1 MKLSPAMKHQ
11 RGYSLLEVIVA
22 FALLA
27 VALTL
32 LLGSLSGGSRQV
44 HNADLR
50 TRAVLHAQS
59 LLAVSGVESPL
70 QEGRQQGQWEDGRYR
85 WELQVAP
92 FVEPRSSNVQP
103 SATVASGP
111 QLAELS
117 LQVRWGEG
125 EGEQLQWRTLRLL
138 PPTTGAAR

>member
-1 MKLSPAMKHQ
+1 MKHQ

-27 VALTL
+27 LALTL

-59 LLAVSGVESPL
+59 LLALTGVDTPL
-70 QEGRQQGQWEDGRYR
+70 QEGRQQGQWEDGRYS
-85 WELQVAP
+85 WELQVSP
-92 FVEPRSSNVQP
+92 FVEPRNGP
-103 SATVASGP
+103 IPASTTGAPAGP
-111 QLAELS
+111 QLAEVQ
-117 LQVRWGEG
+117 LQVRWGERA
-125 EGEQLQWRTLRLL
+125 GEQLQWRTLRLL
-138 PPTTGAAR
+138 PPPGGAPR

>member
-1 MKLSPAMKHQ
+1 MKHQ

-27 VALTL
+27 LALTL
-32 LLGSLSGGSRQV
+32 LLGSLSGASRQV
-44 HNADLR
+44 HAADLR

-59 LLAVSGVESPL
+59 LLALSGVDAPL

-85 WELQVAP
+85 WELQVVP
-92 FVEPRSSNVQP
+92 FVEPRSSVP
-103 SATVASGP
+103 ASAASATTGP

-117 LQVRWGEG
+117 LQVRWGER

-138 PPTTGAAR
+138 PPTQDALR